1 MANKTIPDLI
11 EVTSPN
17 TTDFLV
23 IQNSGTTKK
32 IQLLNI
38 VPSSSIT
45 SSKLANASVTNN
57 KLATVG
63 AYTIKG
69 RNESTSGSPEDLTVN
84 QVKDMLGFPSTPFL
98 TSVNV
103 LSSDTLNLYWD
114 AYTTSLSGN
123 VIIENVSSQLSGTLV
138 QDISATILNITSSQL
153 SATLTQDISASIVTV
168 KSVNSKTGVVLLTA
182 SDVGAAF
189 EVHTHPAS
197 AISFLPFELGLAIS
211 DETTILTTGT
221 AKTTFRMPRSVTLT
235 SIKGSVGSAST
246 SGAIQVDVNKNG
258 SSILSTKL
266 TIDETQK
273 TSTTSSVPV
282 VISDSNLTD
291 DSEITVDVDSAGTN
305 ATGLKIWLLGTRA

>member
-69 RNESTSGSPEDLTVN
+69 RNENTPGSPEDLTAN
-84 QVKDMLGFPSTPFL
+84 QVKDMLGIPSTPLL
-98 TSVNV
+98 TAVNV

-114 AYTTSLSGN
+114 SPTTTLSGN
-123 VIIENVSSQLSGTLV
+123 VNTQNL
-138 QDISATILNITSSQL
+138 ITY
-153 SATLTQDISASIVTV
+153 
-168 KSVNSKTGVVLLTA
+168 
-182 SDVGAAF
+182 
-189 EVHTHPAS
+189 
-197 AISFLPFELGLAIS
+197 LPFELSLNVTN
-211 DETTILTTGT
+211 ETTILTTGT
-221 AKTTFRMPRSVTLT
+221 SKMTFRMPRSITLNMVKASLNT
-235 SIKGSVGSAST
+235 AST
-246 SGAIQVDVNKNG
+246 LGDVQVDINKNG

-266 TIDETQK
+266 TIDVSEK
-273 TSTTSSVPV
+273 TSTTAVVSA
-282 VISDSNLTD
+282 VISDQNLPD
-291 DSEITVDVDSAGTN
+291 DSEITVDIDSAGTN
-305 ATGLKIWLLGTRA
+305 AVGLKVWLLGTRN